1 VRIDKAILNEINENT
16 DILNLVSPYVKLQ
29 KKGKNYV
36 GLCPFHDDTN
46 PSFSVSTEKNIAKC
60 FSCGEGGSPITFLAK
75 IKNISFDQAALELAE
90 PLGIKLDI
98 DRVEKQQTLKE
109 HEALNEA
116 NIFYTFYLKNSKTGE
131 EALNYLKNRGL
142 TLEDIAHF
150 NIGLAPK
157 EFDSLYKLLQQKEFT
172 DQTMENAGLIGI
184 QNNKPYD
191 LFTYRVMFPL
201 SDLEGRVIGF
211 SGRSVD
217 NKEPKYYNSPETF
230 IFKKSEVLYHLYE
243 ALGDIRKQGFVIL
256 HEGFFDVIAS
266 TKAGLKNAVATMGT
280 ALTQHHIKL
289 ISEYTKRVV
298 IAYDGDQ
305 AGIMATYKA
314 IKLFERTNLR
324 VDILALPEGL
334 DPDEYY
340 QKYGAVKYLNLYKKH
355 LVDPYEFIYETTKK
369 ELNLSNLNDAAALK
383 DATYHMVKNQPVT
396 IKEIYLNKLAKDLNV
411 STYSLSYF
419 LTNETKTIKVQ
430 PKPMVQFP
438 NKYYKAENQLFIQM
452 MRNKEDAIRIDQ
464 ALSGKFVCD
473 MVTFKLRNILTIK
486 YYKSKDEFDKDAFI
500 KLLSKEKDSEALT
513 IKFFEIYYSNDNRSE
528 FKYPEATINEL
539 LGVVINVNM
548 EKEFKAN
555 LEELKNENESYQK
568 TAIAEVIKKQ
578 IVKRQTNKKKGE
590 SS

>member
-1 VRIDKAILNEINENT
+1 MSIDKAILNEINEKT

-29 KKGKNYV
+29 KKGKNYF

-60 FSCGEGGSPITFLAK
+60 FSCGEGGSPITFLSK
-75 IKNISFDQAALELAE
+75 IKNIPFDQAALELAE
-90 PLGIKLDI
+90 PLGIKLNI
-98 DRVEKQQTLKE
+98 DHVEKQQTLKE

-116 NIFYTFYLKNSKTGE
+116 NVFYTFYLKNSKTGE
-131 EALNYLKNRGL
+131 EALNYLKERGL
-142 TLEDIAHF
+142 TLDDITHF

-157 EFDSLYKLLQQKEFT
+157 EFDSLYQLLKQKEFN
-172 DQTMENAGLIGI
+172 DQTMENAGLINI
-184 QNNKPYD
+184 QNNRPYD

-230 IFKKSEVLYHLYE
+230 IFKKGEILYRLYE

-256 HEGFFDVIAS
+256 HEGFFDVIS
-266 TKAGLKNAVATMGT
+266 SYKAGLKNAVATMGT
-280 ALTQHHIKL
+280 ALTQHHVKL

-305 AGIMATYKA
+305 AGIEATYKA

-340 QKYGAVKYLNLYKKH
+340 KKYGALKYLNLYKK
-355 LVDPYEFIYETTKK
+355 LLIDPYEFVYETTKK
-369 ELNLSNLNDAAALK
+369 GLNLSNLNDAVALK
-383 DATYHMVKNQPVT
+383 DATYNMVKNQPVT
-396 IKEIYLNKLAKDLNV
+396 IKEIYINKLAKDLNV

-419 LTNETKTIKVQ
+419 LTKETKTLKPQ

-452 MRNKEDAIRIDQ
+452 MRNKEDALRISQ
-464 ALSGKFVCD
+464 ALSVSYVCD
-473 MVTFKLRNILTIK
+473 QTVFRLRNILMIK
-486 YYKSKDEFDKDAFI
+486 YYQTKDEFDKDEFT
-500 KLLSKEKDSEALT
+500 KLLSKERDSEALT
-513 IKFFEIYYSNDNRSE
+513 TKFFEIYYSNDNRSE
-528 FKYPEATINEL
+528 FKYPEATVNEL
-539 LGVVINVNM
+539 IGVVINVNM
-548 EKEFKAN
+548 EKEFKSN
-555 LEELKNENESYQK
+555 LDDLKNENESYQK
-568 TAIAEVIKKQ
+568 TAIAEQIKKQ
-578 IVKRQTNKKKGE
+578 IIKRHTNKRKGE
-590 SS
+590 LS

>member
-1 VRIDKAILNEINENT
+1 MSIDKVILNEINEKT

-29 KKGKNYV
+29 KKGKNYF

-60 FSCGEGGSPITFLAK
+60 FSCGEGGSPITFLSK
-75 IKNISFDQAALELAE
+75 IKNIPFDQAALELAE
-90 PLGIKLDI
+90 PLGIKLNI

-109 HEALNEA
+109 HEALKEA
-116 NIFYTFYLKNSKTGE
+116 NVFYNFYLKNSKTGE
-131 EALNYLKNRGL
+131 EALNYLKDRGL

-157 EFDSLYKLLQQKEFT
+157 EFDSLYKLLKQKEFN

-184 QNNKPYD
+184 KNNKPYD

-201 SDLEGRVIGF
+201 SDLDGRVIGF

-230 IFKKSEVLYHLYE
+230 IFKKSEILYHLYE
-243 ALGDIRKQGFVIL
+243 ALGDIRKQGFLIL

-266 TKAGLKNAVATMGT
+266 YKAGLKNAVATMGT
-280 ALTQHHIKL
+280 ALTQHHVKL

-305 AGIMATYKA
+305 AGIEATYKA

-324 VDILALPEGL
+324 VDILAFPDGL

-340 QKYGAVKYLNLYKKH
+340 KKYGALKYNNLYKKH

-369 ELNLSNLNDAAALK
+369 GLNLSNLNDAAALK
-383 DATYHMVKNQPVT
+383 DATYHLIKNQPVA
-396 IKEIYLNKLAKDLNV
+396 IKEIYINKLAKDLNV

-419 LTNETKTIKVQ
+419 LTKETKPLKRE
-430 PKPMVQFP
+430 PKPMVRFP

-452 MRNKEDAIRIDQ
+452 MRNKEDAIRINQ
-464 ALSGKFVCD
+464 ALSSLYVCD
-473 MVTFKLRNILTIK
+473 KVTFKLRNILMIK
-486 YYKSKDEFDKDAFI
+486 YYPTTDEFDKDEFT
-500 KLLSKEKDSEALT
+500 KLLSKERDSEALT
-513 IKFFEIYYSNDNRSE
+513 TKFFEIYYSNDNRSE
-528 FKYPEATINEL
+528 FKYPEATVNEL
-539 LGVVINVNM
+539 IGVVINVNM
-548 EKEFKAN
+548 EKEFKSN
-555 LEELKNENESYQK
+555 LDELKSENESYQK
-568 TAIAEVIKKQ
+568 TAIAEEIKKQ
-578 IVKRQTNKKKGE
+578 IIKRHTNKRKGE
-590 SS
+590 LS

>member
-1 VRIDKAILNEINENT
+1 MRIDKAILNEINEKT

-60 FSCGEGGSPITFLAK
+60 FSCGEGGSPITFLSK
-75 IKNISFDQAALELAE
+75 IKNIPFDQAALELAE

-109 HEALNEA
+109 HEALHEA

-131 EALNYLKNRGL
+131 EPLNYLKGRGL
-142 TLEDIAHF
+142 TLDDIAHF

-201 SDLEGRVIGF
+201 SDIEGRVIGF

-230 IFKKSEVLYHLYE
+230 IFKKGENLYHLYE

-266 TKAGLKNAVATMGT
+266 YKAGLKNAVATMGT

-289 ISEYTKRVV
+289 ISQYTKRVV

-314 IKLFERTNLR
+314 IKLFERTNIR

-340 QKYGAVKYLNLYKKH
+340 QKYGALKYLNLYKKH

-369 ELNLSNLNDAAALK
+369 DLNLSNLNDAAALK

-419 LTNETKTIKVQ
+419 LTKETKTIKPQ

-452 MRNKEDAIRIDQ
+452 MRNKEDAVRIED
-464 ALSGKFVCD
+464 ALGGQYVCD
-473 MVTFKLRNILTIK
+473 MVTFKLRNIITLK
-486 YYKSKDEFDKDAFI
+486 YYKIKDEFDKDAFT
-500 KLLSKEKDSEALT
+500 KLLSKEKDSEALIT
-513 IKFFEIYYSNDNRSE
+513 KFFEIYYSNDNRSE

-539 LGVVINVNM
+539 IGVVINVNM

-578 IVKRQTNKKKGE
+578 IIKRQTNKKKGE
-590 SS
+590 SA